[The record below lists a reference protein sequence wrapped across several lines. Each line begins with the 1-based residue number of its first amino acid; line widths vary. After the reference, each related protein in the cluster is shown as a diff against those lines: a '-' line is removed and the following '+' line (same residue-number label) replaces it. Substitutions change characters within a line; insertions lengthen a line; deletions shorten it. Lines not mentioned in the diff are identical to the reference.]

1 MLIDFEKAF
10 DSISWEFILNTLKLF
25 NFGNSILNWIKTFYN
40 DIKTC
45 IIKNG
50 IISEYFYPQ
59 RGCRQGDP
67 ISPYLFLLCAEILG
81 NLIRNNKNIKGII
94 IEGVEYKISQY
105 ADDTSLFLD
114 GSPATMDGILQELDF
129 FANISGLKI
138 NFSKTKMIWIGS
150 KHF

>member
-1 MLIDFEKAF
+1 MQTD
-10 DSISWEFILNTLKLF
+10 
-25 NFGNSILNWIKTFYN
+25 
-40 DIKTC
+40 
-45 IIKNG
+45 
-50 IISEYFYPQ
+50 
-59 RGCRQGDP
+59 DP
-67 ISPYLFLLCAEILG
+67 TSPCLLFLCAKILG

-105 ADDTSLFLD
+105 ADDSSLFLD

-150 KHF
+150 KIFSRKVFHHSRWKLDRQIRKFEL